1 LTASLGI
8 KFLRTI
14 DKKDLFPEKYVS
26 CISILALG
34 ASTMFYIINPNLI
47 HAIITALLFGFFMG
61 INTLSSQTLR
71 RKLIPA
77 KIFPNFMSIELL
89 IAMSTEWLVAKICVF
104 AGNKYGLTSVTA
116 LKFALPFYVLLALTY
131 LTIKTPK
138 NAVNT

>member
-1 LTASLGI
+1 
-8 KFLRTI
+8 
-14 DKKDLFPEKYVS
+14 
-26 CISILALG
+26 
-34 ASTMFYIINPNLI
+34 
-47 HAIITALLFGFFMG
+47 
-61 INTLSSQTLR
+61 
-71 RKLIPA
+71 
-77 KIFPNFMSIELL
+77 MSIELL